1 MKAALALAVLLPL
14 ALTGSGPG
22 ATGPGTGL
30 EDERVLLQAFDAD
43 AHRRGGHWYRE
54 LNRQVPQ
61 LAALGVDL
69 VWLPPPA
76 YAGSNSAGYNPK
88 QYGRLDNSYG
98 SVGEQRQL
106 LQNLRRNGL
115 IPLADVVINHRD
127 GTHGWGD
134 FVNPRWGPEAICAD
148 DEVFS
153 NPASELRGY
162 PRARRGACE
171 VAVPYR
177 AGGTYAYPAYRD
189 LNLDHP
195 QVQRDILRYLQR
207 LQALGYEGWRYDM
220 AHGYDGRW
228 VGRFN
233 RATRPRF
240 SVGET
245 DWGRQD
251 EMRGWIW
258 ATATTPEAKG
268 REHLRSSSAAFDMPT
283 LFQLRQALVAG
294 RPQDLSAIGDGHG
307 LIGDG
312 TDGLPW
318 RSRAVTAVAN
328 HDIDWPSNAEGLLPQ
343 AYALVLSH
351 PGIPSVY
358 LPHVQRDPQL
368 RDTITTLIRLR
379 RLAGVTAGS
388 RWFPQRNARQ
398 AGVYGAAIEGRRGML
413 LVRIGG
419 DDSHWQPRA
428 SGYRQIL
435 ASARG
440 HGWAVWLAQGPPQP
454 G

>member
-1 MKAALALAVLLPL
+1 MACLGLALPL
-14 ALTGSGPG
+14 TLAGSVPRTAGG
-22 ATGPGTGL
+22 GSNLG
-30 EDERVLLQAFDAD
+30 DSRVLLQAFGPD
-43 AHRRGGHWYRE
+43 AHRQGGHWYRD

-76 YAGSNSAGYNPK
+76 YAGPDSAGYNPK
-88 QYGRLDNSYG
+88 EYGRLDNSYG
-98 SVGEQRQL
+98 SLQDQRQL
-106 LQNLRRNGL
+106 LGNLRRHGL

-127 GTHGWGD
+127 GSHGWGD
-134 FVNPRWGPEAICAD
+134 FENPRWGPDAICAD
-148 DEVFS
+148 DEAFT
-153 NPASELRGY
+153 NPASELRGL
-162 PRARRGACE
+162 PMEQRGSCE
-171 VAVPYR
+171 EAVPYR

-189 LNLDHP
+189 LNLNHP

-207 LQALGYEGWRYDM
+207 LQHLGYEGWRYDM

-228 VGRFN
+228 VAHFN
-233 RATRPRF
+233 QATRPRF

-258 ATATTPEAKG
+258 ATATATVQRGEARLG
-268 REHLRSSSAAFDMPT
+268 STSAAFDMPT
-283 LFQLRQALVAG
+283 LFRLRQALLAG
-294 RPQDLSAIGDGHG
+294 RPQDLGAIADGGG

-328 HDIDWPSNAEGLLPQ
+328 HDIDWPTTDDASLQQ

-358 LPHVQRDPQL
+358 LPHLRRDPEL
-368 RDTITTLIRLR
+368 RQAVTTLIRLR
-379 RLAGVTAGS
+379 RLAGVTAAS
-388 RWFPQRNARQ
+388 RWFPQRNGLQ
-398 AGVYGAAIEGRRGML
+398 AGVYAAAVEGHRGML

-419 DDSHWQPRA
+419 DDSRWRPLD
-428 SGYRQIL
+428 SGYRHIQ

-440 HGWAVWLAQGPPQP
+440 RGWAVWLAQGRPQP

>member
-1 MKAALALAVLLPL
+1 MKATLALAVALPL
-14 ALTGSGPG
+14 ILTGTTPG
-22 ATGPGTGL
+22 ATEPGPGL
-30 EDERVLLQAFDAD
+30 EDERVLLQAFGAD

-76 YAGSNSAGYNPK
+76 YAGPTSAGYNPK

-98 SVGEQRQL
+98 SVAEQRQL
-106 LQNLRRNGL
+106 LRNLRRHGL
-115 IPLADVVINHRD
+115 IPVADVVINHRD
-127 GTHGWGD
+127 GTRGWGD
-134 FVNPRWGPEAICAD
+134 FVNPRWGPETICAD
-148 DEVFS
+148 DEAFTD
-153 NPASELRGY
+153 PASELRGL
-162 PRARRGACE
+162 PRVRRGACE
-171 VAVPYR
+171 EEVPYR
-177 AGGTYAYPAYRD
+177 SGGTYAYPAYRD
-189 LNLDHP
+189 LNLNHP

-228 VGRFN
+228 VGHFN
-233 RATRPRF
+233 RATHPRF

-258 ATATTPEAKG
+258 ATATTPDLG
-268 REHLRSSSAAFDMPT
+268 CQEHLGSTSAAFDMPT
-283 LFQLRQALVAG
+283 LFLLRQALVAG
-294 RPQDLSAIGDGHG
+294 RPQDLSALADGEG
-307 LIGDG
+307 LIGDN

-328 HDIDWPSNAEGLLPQ
+328 HDIDWPRDAEGLLPQ

-358 LPHVQRDPQL
+358 LPHLQRDPQL
-368 RDTITTLIRLR
+368 RQTITTLIRLR
-379 RLAGVTAGS
+379 RLAGVTAIS
-388 RWFPQRNARQ
+388 RWFPQRNARM
-398 AGVYGAAIEGRRGML
+398 AGVYGAAIEGQRGML

-419 DDSHWQPRA
+419 DDSRWQPRD
-428 SGYRQIL
+428 SGYRHLL
-435 ASARG
+435 ATAHGR
-440 HGWAVWLAQGPPQP
+440 GWAVWVAQGPPQP